1 MRRFFGTL
9 IKDSESSSR
18 APISK
23 ESFKEKMS
31 ETKVVPEFSLKRNH
45 SEDTT
50 PEKKIKLD
58 RPELLLGS
66 SGLPTPKL
74 NLDDR
79 TPQKDCI
86 DNTPARESTRKNR
99 KLKEKD
105 LNSKTQPK
113 KVLLFQEEIP
123 SDDE

>member
-1 MRRFFGTL
+1 MG
-9 IKDSESSSR
+9 SESSSR

-23 ESFKEKMS
+23 ESFREKMS

-86 DNTPARESTRKNR
+86 DNTPARESTKKKSKIEGKRFE
-99 KLKEKD
+99 LQ
-105 LNSKTQPK
+105 NSTK
-113 KVLLFQEEIP
+113 KVLLFQEDIP